1 MNDSPVRRPDERAG
15 LLLRELYHQ
24 HGYQS
29 YRMSKFEPYDLYARN
44 KSFLV
49 SKNILTFTDTDGRL
63 MALKPDVT
71 LSIIK
76 NIRPSCQVLEKVYY
90 HENVYRTSPAAAGYR
105 EIMQTGLECIGALD
119 LTAMGEVVALAAE
132 SLSLLSGEYL
142 LDLGHMG
149 LVSGLLGEQD
159 NLEDGIRMALLA
171 ELGRKNAPA
180 IRDICSQAGLG
191 HDLAER
197 LYCLSQLYGCPAQ
210 VLPRL
215 KELGG
220 SREARTALEE
230 LEGLCRILERLD
242 LLERVRLD
250 FSIVNDMRYYN
261 GVIFRGYLPG
271 LASGVLAGGRYDHL
285 LRRMGKTG
293 GAIGFAVYLD
303 QLERLEGDSMYD
315 VDVLLLYNP
324 QDDPAAVAERARAL
338 TAAGHSVRVERAV
351 PQRLRYK
358 ELIRFP
364 EGGQA

>member
-1 MNDSPVRRPDERAG
+1 M
-15 LLLRELYHQ
+15 
-24 HGYQS
+24 
-29 YRMSKFEPYDLYARN
+29 
-44 KSFLV
+44 
-49 SKNILTFTDTDGRL
+49 
-63 MALKPDVT
+63 
-71 LSIIK
+71 
-76 NIRPSCQVLEKVYY
+76 
-90 HENVYRTSPAAAGYR
+90 
-105 EIMQTGLECIGALD
+105 
-119 LTAMGEVVALAAE
+119 
-132 SLSLLSGEYL
+132 
-142 LDLGHMG
+142 
-149 LVSGLLGEQD
+149 
-159 NLEDGIRMALLA
+159 
-171 ELGRKNAPA
+171 
-180 IRDICSQAGLG
+180 
-191 HDLAER
+191 
-197 LYCLSQLYGCPAQ
+197 
-210 VLPRL
+210 LPRL

-220 SREARTALEE
+220 SREAQTALEE

-315 VDVLLLYNP
+315 VDVLLLYDP